1 MPCWT
6 HPTQSV
12 WGSQP
17 LYVLPVS
24 RMSPIGP
31 LFGLWFSSNGRL
43 GKKPTDPQILRAQEL
58 YRHGRTQDI
67 RERTRIGR
75 EIWGIAIREQ
85 WMMSTVGRAPTS
97 VRISDRRLGNVPA
110 GLCTQ
115 DDCRFPSTGRL
126 ETLYWKE

>member
-43 GKKPTDPQILRAQEL
+43 GRKPTDPQILRAQEL